1 MGVYSNVSIY
11 EAEDQITPVDPEEL
25 QNDPTAEDPAPESND
40 IEESAA
46 AIIAQNEA
54 NYTNIMKSI
63 GITELSIY
71 ESTGT
76 EMIYESANIK
86 GFFSKIKEFFVKLW
100 NKIKGM
106 FKKFFMLIAS
116 YTMKDKDFI
125 NKYKKDLL
133 RVNTRDLTINGY
145 NFTNLNWSVA
155 TASNDIND
163 KMKKGVIIDSFEKIS
178 KDDAEKI
185 NAAYENNDREDIIEE
200 MRAAAIGDKNGKF
213 DESEFTQELFEYF
226 RDREDSPSEL
236 TNISISTEL
245 SIISGSSKEESNAK
259 KAFKA
264 TEKEIN
270 NILKS
275 LDKVEKEAL
284 KSVPTKNDQAKTD
297 ESATIVKAAS
307 NVNSYIHAKM
317 NILTK
322 VNGAFLRAIKD
333 RNRQAKA
340 ICVKAI
346 NYKPKN
352 EGFNHYTEGGFLSGV
367 VLH

>member
-71 ESTGT
+71 ESTGA

-133 RVNTRDLTINGY
+133 RVNTRDLKVNGY
-145 NFTNLNWSVA
+145 EFTNLNWSVD
-155 TASNDIND
+155 TADKAIDKVIKKNLGGISGFSVDSKNAAAIND
-163 KMKKGVIIDSFEKIS
+163 
-178 KDDAEKI
+178 
-185 NAAYENNDREDIIEE
+185 AYEKNDREDAIEE
-200 MRAAAIGDKNGKF
+200 MRAFSIGQTGSLN
-213 DESEFTQELFEYF
+213 ESEFTQELFEYF
-226 RDREDSPSEL
+226 RDGEDSPVEL
-236 TNISISTEL
+236 DKISIS
-245 SIISGSSKEESNAK
+245 SCIAIISGSHDAEKNAK
-259 KAFKA
+259 KAFKS
-264 TEKEIN
+264 TEKAIN
-270 NILKS
+270 TVLKD
-275 LDKVEKEAL
+275 LDKTEKEAL
-284 KSVPTKNDQAKTD
+284 KSVPTKNDQNKTD
-297 ESATIVKAAS
+297 ESAAIVKATS
-307 NVNSYIHAKM
+307 NMNSYIHAKM

-322 VNGAFLRAIKD
+322 VNGALLRAIKD
-333 RNRQAKA
+333 QNRQAKA